1 MIEMSMHYFRF
12 LTTMTM
18 SHEVDTHF
26 LPNEIWLRI
35 FSFLDLNTQKL
46 VGLVNKT
53 FLSLIDVVWKTQV
66 MKLLPSLSH
75 FGEDLKGVKLRVVMD
90 AYLKEKRKPVA
101 QFQHADLFDI
111 LSKYK
116 TLLSCPEIK
125 RDANGYDFFHD
136 YSLIGCKFL
145 ELYQKWPRPGA
156 KSLEKFVAGNKERCK
171 ICWFFVKSRINEH
184 FHHYSNRDSKFCIFQ

>member
-1 MIEMSMHYFRF
+1 
-12 LTTMTM
+12 
-18 SHEVDTHF
+18 
-26 LPNEIWLRI
+26 
-35 FSFLDLNTQKL
+35 
-46 VGLVNKT
+46 
-53 FLSLIDVVWKTQV
+53 
-66 MKLLPSLSH
+66 
-75 FGEDLKGVKLRVVMD
+75 VKLRVVMD

-171 ICWFFVKSRINEH
+171 ICCFFVKSRISEH
-184 FHHYSNRDSKFCIFQ
+184 FHHYSKQRF